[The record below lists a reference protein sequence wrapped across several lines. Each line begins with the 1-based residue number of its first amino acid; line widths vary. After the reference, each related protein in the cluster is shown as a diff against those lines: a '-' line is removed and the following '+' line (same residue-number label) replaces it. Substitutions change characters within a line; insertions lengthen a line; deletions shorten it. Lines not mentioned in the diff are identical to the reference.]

1 MLSGSSRLGAGLSS
15 SSWMSNSAMTSAVV
29 SPSAFLSL
37 WGNPILGRAT
47 LGMDTLERRSGRSS
61 REKGVPLSCS
71 LSRAHPLRISAI
83 HAMPKAISREMNN
96 KNSQIREDP
105 TGLNRV
111 VNLV

>member
-1 MLSGSSRLGAGLSS
+1 MDVEQRDDVGGRFPFRFFVLVGQPDFGQGDLGHGYLGKALRQ
-15 SSWMSNSAMTSAVV
+15 VV
-29 SPSAFLSL
+29 ERE
-37 WGNPILGRAT
+37 GR
-47 LGMDTLERRSGRSS
+47 
-61 REKGVPLSCS
+61 PLSCS